1 MVALKLN
8 FGSNKNSREPAL
20 KMGVVENSDHF
31 FCKKANKEKQLIL
44 KKKKKTLRRKK
55 AKGLSRSF
63 QYKKTGKQTT
73 DKVEFTQVP

>member
-1 MVALKLN
+1 MLVEREGRETQASMVALKLN

-44 KKKKKTLRRKK
+44 KKKKKH
-55 AKGLSRSF
+55 
-63 QYKKTGKQTT
+63 
-73 DKVEFTQVP
+73 